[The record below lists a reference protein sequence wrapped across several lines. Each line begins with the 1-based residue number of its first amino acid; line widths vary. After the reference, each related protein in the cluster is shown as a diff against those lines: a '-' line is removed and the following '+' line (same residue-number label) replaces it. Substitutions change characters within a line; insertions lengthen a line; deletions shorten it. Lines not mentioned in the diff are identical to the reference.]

1 MTVVSIYACYTN
13 PYTTDTITIAPGQTM
28 DVLLKADQPLGSYY
42 MAASVYQGSDFVT
55 FDDTAIIEY
64 DGAATTTTPIMPVLP
79 DFSDNETAHRFL
91 TNLIALTSAP
101 FWEPVPQPVDERLL
115 ITIGISVLPCD
126 RPNINQCQ
134 GINNTIVAASMNNI
148 SFNPSTNLSILEAYY
163 YNVDGIYTTDFPDK
177 PPIQFD
183 YTSPNNQLNGALL
196 TTSRGAKE
204 YSTQQG
210 IYESYYRDE
219 MVVFGK
225 WEFDPLDLENIFD
238 DKDGSFHIWQGGM
251 DEGIPIPLVHYVV
264 QKLPWIHYHEVPNAT
279 HAIALDNHIK
289 YQMLKELVTYQNG
302 IASSTNNYI

>member
-1 MTVVSIYACYTN
+1 MKEPGGNGVYRLH
-13 PYTTDTITIAPGQTM
+13 TIPHGFYIGGTLSKYFPKIDM
-28 DVLLKADQPLGSYY
+28 ISE
-42 MAASVYQGSDFVT
+42 SD
-55 FDDTAIIEY
+55 
-64 DGAATTTTPIMPVLP
+64 L
-79 DFSDNETAHRFL
+79 SDYVE
-91 TNLIALTSAP
+91 
-101 FWEPVPQPVDERLL
+101 
-115 ITIGISVLPCD
+115 
-126 RPNINQCQ
+126 
-134 GINNTIVAASMNNI
+134 
-148 SFNPSTNLSILEAYY
+148 
-163 YNVDGIYTTDFPDK
+163 
-177 PPIQFD
+177 
-183 YTSPNNQLNGALL
+183 
-196 TTSRGAKE
+196 E

-238 DKDGSFHIWQGGM
+238 DKGGSFHIWQGGM